1 VKRGEIVFW
10 QGNEACA
17 YGALAAGCKFFGGYP
32 ITPSTEIAEIL
43 SGELPKVGGKFIQME
58 DEIAAIAAA
67 LGASLAG
74 RKSLTAS
81 SGPGISLKLENIGFG
96 AMAEIPLVIIN
107 VMRGGPSTGLPT
119 KASQSDVMQAK
130 WGSHGDRPCI
140 ALVPNSIGECFYLTV
155 QAFNLAEKYRL
166 PVFVLLDE
174 VLGHMREPFI
184 VPEQKDIAIINR
196 KDPSSY
202 NLYSPNEYLPYKHV
216 EDDVPAMA
224 PFGGDYRFHV
234 TGLFHDETGFPTNDA
249 EEADKKMRRL
259 MRKVDNNLDDIVEYE
274 ELETE
279 DCEYLMVAYGST
291 SRAASS
297 AVMDLR
303 AAGKKVGL
311 LRPKT
316 VWPFP
321 EKRLMELNKQV
332 KKIVVAE
339 LNCGQVSLEV
349 ERFAGREKVRFLGR
363 VDGELLTPD
372 QMIETLE
379 EVMSK

>member
-17 YGALAAGCKFFGGYP
+17 YGALAAGAKFFGGYP

-43 SGELPKVGGKFIQME
+43 SFELPKVGGKFIQME

-81 SGPGISLKLENIGFG
+81 SGPGISLKQENIGFG

-119 KASQSDVMQAK
+119 KASQSDIMQAK
-130 WGSHGDRPCI
+130 WGTHGDRPVI

-155 QAFNLAEKYRL
+155 RAFNLAEKYRL
-166 PVFVLLDE
+166 PVYVLLDE

-184 VPEQKDIAIINR
+184 VPEQTDITIHNR

-224 PFGGDYRFHV
+224 PFGGDYKFHV

-249 EEADKKMRRL
+249 KEAEKKMKRL

-274 ELETE
+274 ELETKDAE
-279 DCEYLMVAYGST
+279 VLVIAYGST
-291 SRAASS
+291 SRAAAS
-297 AVMDLR
+297 AINDLR

-311 LRPKT
+311 LRPRT
-316 VWPFP
+316 IWPFP
-321 EKRLMELNKQV
+321 EAILMKLNSQV
-332 KKIVVAE
+332 KEIVVAE
-339 LNCGQVSLEV
+339 LNCGQVSQEV
-349 ERFAGREKVRFLGR
+349 ERLAGRQKVTHLGR

-372 QMIETLE
+372 QIIATVE

>member
-1 VKRGEIVFW
+1 VKRGETVVW

-17 YGALAAGCKFFGGYP
+17 YGALAAGAKFFGGYP

-43 SGELPKVGGKFIQME
+43 SMELPKVGGKFIQME

-119 KASQSDVMQAK
+119 KASQSDVMQSK
-130 WGSHGDRPCI
+130 WGTHGDRPVI
-140 ALVPNSIGECFYLTV
+140 SLVPNSVGECFYHTLR
-155 QAFNLAEKYRL
+155 AFNLAEKYRL

-174 VLGHMREPFI
+174 VLGHMREAFKVPF
-184 VPEQKDIAIINR
+184 QTDLDIINR
-196 KDPSSY
+196 KHPSSY
-202 NLYSPNEYLPYKHV
+202 NLYSPNDYLPYKHV
-216 EDDVPAMA
+216 EDGVPAMA
-224 PFGGDYRFHV
+224 PFGGDYKFHV
-234 TGLFHDETGFPTNDA
+234 TGLFHDETGFPTNDPV
-249 EEADKKMRRL
+249 EAVNKMNRL
-259 MRKVDNNLDDIVEYE
+259 MGKVDNNLDDIVDYEEYE
-274 ELETE
+274 TADAECL
-279 DCEYLMVAYGST
+279 LIAYGST
-291 SRAASS
+291 SRAAHS
-297 AVMDLR
+297 AVTDLR
-303 AAGKKVGL
+303 NSGKKVGL

-316 VWPFP
+316 IWPFP
-321 EKRLMELNKQV
+321 EQRLLELNSHV
-332 KKIVVAE
+332 KSIVVAE
-339 LNCGQVSLEV
+339 LNCGQISQEV
-349 ERFAGREKVRFLGR
+349 ERLAGREKVVHLGR

-372 QMIETLE
+372 QMIETVE